1 MSVSRAGRVHPGTGQ
16 QALKTLSLARAY
28 RDVTKGIARAFMN
41 AYRQAVPAKCP
52 NEPALLATLPDLSN
66 KPGHTPDPVSASA
79 VFLPPDKAKTVY
91 EASAD
96 PDLDRYEQRG
106 HPGEVYDENDAVV
119 LGSNEPDDPRE
130 FITGVG
136 LTQPGASLVTKVF
149 VKLKTGNEAGSAA
162 MVEKRPE
169 D

>member
-28 RDVTKGIARAFMN
+28 RDVTKGIARGFMK

-52 NEPALLATLPDLSN
+52 NEPALLATLPDLST
-66 KPGHTPDPVSASA
+66 KPGHTPDPVSAS
-79 VFLPPDKAKTVY
+79 T
-91 EASAD
+91 D

>member
-1 MSVSRAGRVHPGTGQ
+1 
-16 QALKTLSLARAY
+16 LSLARAD
-28 RDVTKGIARAFMN
+28 RDVTKGIARAFMK
-41 AYRQAVPAKCP
+41 AYRQALPAKCP
-52 NEPALLATLPDLSN
+52 NEPALLATLPDLST
-66 KPGHTPDPVSASA
+66 KPGHTPDPVSAN
-79 VFLPPDKAKTVY
+79 T
-91 EASAD
+91 D

-106 HPGEVYDENDAVV
+106 HPGDIYDENDAVV

-149 VKLKTGNEAGSAA
+149 VKLKTSNEAGSAA
-162 MVEKRPE
+162 MVVTRPE